1 MGGGLWLCWRVGRH
15 IRRALLEVVDLIVA
29 DDGVVDV
36 VEVAL
41 EVLERVLHLGRK
53 RRGEREE
60 SEREESEESPA
71 AKA

>member
-1 MGGGLWLCWRVGRH
+1 M
-15 IRRALLEVVDLIVA
+15 A

-41 EVLERVLHLGRK
+41 EVLERVLDLGRQ

-60 SEREESEESPA
+60 SEREESFEGSLHRGVARRDFRLAFVIGSIIPRNRLFFP
-71 AKA
+71 